1 MDSVEEKLAEME
13 WPFVDSDP
21 AALEE
26 LTRRVADAGRGRC
39 LVTYSDLVRGV
50 RFCLPNVRQ
59 GEPFEIDVEEW
70 TGQDRQIV
78 GDFLGAISAESY
90 RRGRFFAS
98 ALVVGKVQSQPSG
111 HFFEWMEQLGVLP
124 NLREDTVLA
133 FWAEQVNKAHRWYQS
148 H

>member
-39 LVTYSDLVRGV
+39 LVTYSD
-50 RFCLPNVRQ
+50 
-59 GEPFEIDVEEW
+59 
-70 TGQDRQIV
+70 
-78 GDFLGAISAESY
+78 

-98 ALVVGKVQSQPSG
+98 ALSKSTRLIG
-111 HFFEWMEQLGVLP
+111 
-124 NLREDTVLA
+124 
-133 FWAEQVNKAHRWYQS
+133 
-148 H
+148 